1 VEALQHGA
9 QHTEDLAVR
18 SAIPVRLR
26 DGRCM
31 GIVESATKGDESD
44 TVQRT
49 HKGIGEIERKSP

>member
-31 GIVESATKGDESD
+31 GIVTPATKGDESD
-44 TVQRT
+44 TVERT
-49 HKGIGEIERKSP
+49 HRGMGEIEGKS